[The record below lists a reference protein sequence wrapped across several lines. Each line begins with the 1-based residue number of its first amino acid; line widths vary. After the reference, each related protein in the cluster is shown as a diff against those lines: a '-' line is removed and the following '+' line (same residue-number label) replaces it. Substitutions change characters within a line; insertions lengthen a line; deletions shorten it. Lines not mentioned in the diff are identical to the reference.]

1 MKCSN
6 HRKLFYFN
14 IRNNKSQISKYFAL
28 FAPGQEGRDGESA
41 YEIWI
46 SEGNGGTVQQFLESL
61 KGDKGDDG
69 LSAYQVWKELGNSE
83 TEQDFID
90 SGAVGSPSDWVQT
103 SYNTY
108 GGKHWT
114 QNEDGTVTESSDQSK
129 ALRKNYAGRNFHY
142 NRHVDAF
149 YDQQPYPSWTLNTT
163 TYLWEPPVAYPNDGK
178 QNYWDETSKSWKE

>member
-1 MKCSN
+1 MA
-6 HRKLFYFN
+6 H
-14 IRNNKSQISKYFAL
+14 FAKV
-28 FAPGQEGRDGESA
+28 SA
-41 YEIWI
+41 GIVTNVI
-46 SEGNGGTVQQFLESL
+46 VADQ
-61 KGDKGDDG
+61 
-69 LSAYQVWKELGNSE
+69 A
-83 TEQDFID
+83 FID
-90 SGAVGSPSDWVQT
+90 SIKVDDEPGEWVQT

-108 GGKHWT
+108 GGVHYDRST
-114 QNEDGTVTESSDQSK
+114 NPPTPSDDQSK